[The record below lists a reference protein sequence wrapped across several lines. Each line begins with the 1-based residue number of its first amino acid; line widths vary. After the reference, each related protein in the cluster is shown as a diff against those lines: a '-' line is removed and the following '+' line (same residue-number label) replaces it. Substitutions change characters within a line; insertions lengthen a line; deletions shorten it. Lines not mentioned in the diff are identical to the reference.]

1 MQLKYLLLALTA
13 QTTLAATLETFTLD
27 DGTTIEADPSTVI
40 AAHSPDERD
49 TSRGVGSTPAGAK
62 MLLARACSDPNYPVG
77 CQDGNLCCQ
86 DGNLC
91 CQDGNLCCQHD
102 DLCCENRSCID
113 PDYHNCCLYGYYC
126 DKPYRCVRY
135 QNGNIG
141 CRR

>member
-13 QTTLAATLETFTLD
+13 QTTLAATLETFILD

-49 TSRGVGSTPAGAK
+49 TTRGVGSSPAGAK
-62 MLLARACSDPNYPVG
+62 MLLARACSNPNYPVG
-77 CQDGNLCCQ
+77 CQNGNICCQ
-86 DGNLC
+86 Y
-91 CQDGNLCCQHD
+91 D

-141 CRR
+141 CRA